1 MYRTMLKP
9 LAVALFAAMPLSVL
23 LVASGAQA
31 GIKGSTAQINTDDH
45 GVALGGYDPVA
56 YFDSGK
62 PTRGID
68 RLYASYGGVRYLF
81 ATAAHRKAFLANP
94 RKYLPEFGGFCAVGT
109 AFGEK
114 VDVDPETGKV
124 VNGKLYLNNSA
135 RALQLFD
142 KDTAGIITKAQTN
155 WPVVKDKAF

>member
-9 LAVALFAAMPLSVL
+9 LTAALIATMPLSAM
-23 LVASGAQA
+23 VAASAAHA
-31 GIKGSTAQINTDDH
+31 GIKGSTSQINVDEK

-62 PTRGID
+62 PTRGLD
-68 RLYASYGGVRYLF
+68 RLSARYGGARYLF
-81 ATAAHRKAFLANP
+81 VTSAHRRAFLANP
-94 RKYLPEFGGFCAVGT
+94 PKYLPAFGGFCAVGT

-124 VNGKLYLNNSA
+124 VNGTLYLNNSA
-135 RALQLFD
+135 RALKIFD
-142 KDTAGIITKAQTN
+142 QDTAGIITKAQTN

>member
-23 LVASGAQA
+23 VVASGAQA

-68 RLYASYGGVRYLF
+68 RLYASYGGARYLF